1 VLRRALAAAA
11 VLLVVATG
19 SAPALAGDGGEP
31 GELPDPVASP
41 EEVRQQ
47 ADDILDRREF
57 QRPEPNPVQR
67 AEEWLRERFNDFLN
81 ELVVGDAGSVV
92 GWAILAIAVGLLV
105 FFVARLGRS
114 VQRDPRTEAGIEVE
128 RARTAG
134 EWREDAEDHERRGA
148 WKAALRSRFRALVAD
163 LVDLQRVDDLPG
175 RTAGEYRAEVA
186 SEVPDAADAFAA
198 ATRLFEDAWYGNRAT
213 GPDENARFR
222 ALADQ
227 VVDRARQSARTEDD
241 HDLVGAAP

>member
-1 VLRRALAAAA
+1 VLREALAAVAA
-11 VLLVVATG
+11 VLLTILMTG
-19 SAPALAGDGGEP
+19 SSPVLAGDAGQP
-31 GELPDPVASP
+31 GELPEPVASP

-47 ADDILDRREF
+47 ADDVLDGREF
-57 QRPEPNPVQR
+57 QRPEPNLVQR

-92 GWAILAIAVGLLV
+92 GWAVLALAVGLLV
-105 FFVARLGRS
+105 FFVVRLGRS
-114 VQRDPRTEAGIEVE
+114 VQRDPRTETAIEVE
-128 RARTAG
+128 RARTAA

-148 WKAALRSRFRALVAD
+148 WKDALRSRFRALVAD
-163 LVDLQRVDDLPG
+163 LVDLHRVDDLPG

-198 ATRLFEDAWYGNRAT
+198 ATGLFEEAWYGNRAT

-222 ALADQ
+222 ALADE
-227 VVDRARQSARTEDD
+227 VVDRARRSARTEDD
-241 HDLVGAAP
+241 LVGAAP